1 MTPKRPAGFAFCV
14 VLGSVLALGAGPA
27 LAQDQAPRQ
36 SDAAPPT
43 ADTPAGAAPRILT
56 APPAAEPA
64 VPDASR
70 AQPAPNP
77 AARFQFVRVG
87 DTVLKLDGDSGAV
100 GVCKAGNAGW
110 TCQVLPEDRL
120 ALDQE
125 IGRLQQQV
133 GRLEGAI
140 DPVKSDVAAL
150 KDEIGTLKAGIA
162 AATDEIG
169 TLKSGA
175 AALKDEVA
183 TLKTGMAT
191 MTEARDALTGEIG
204 ALKAEIAA
212 LKDEVGAAK
221 LALPPPPPPPP
232 PPSERPAVELR
243 MPTAED
249 YARARTVA
257 AEAISDAWRRLV
269 EMIAQVQS
277 DVLRKS

>member
-1 MTPKRPAGFAFCV
+1 MTPKRPAGFAFYI
-14 VLGSVLALGAGPA
+14 VLASVLASILALGAGPAAGPA

-56 APPAAEPA
+56 PPPATGEAA
-64 VPDASR
+64 PDAPR

-100 GVCKAGNAGW
+100 GVCKAGHAGW
-110 TCQVLPEDRL
+110 ACQVLPEDRL

-133 GRLEGAI
+133 GRLEGTV
-140 DPVKSDVAAL
+140 DPLTSEVAAL
-150 KDEIGTLKAGIA
+150 KQEIGSVKAGMA
-162 AATDEIG
+162 G
-169 TLKSGA
+169 LKSESGELKDGIA
-175 AALKDEVA
+175 SLTSGMAAL
-183 TLKTGMAT
+183 
-191 MTEARDALTGEIG
+191 R
-204 ALKAEIAA
+204 
-212 LKDEVGAAK
+212 DEVGAVK
-221 LALPPPPPPPP
+221 RALPPPSP
-232 PPSERPAVELR
+232 PPSERPAVDLR

-249 YARARTVA
+249 YARVRTVA
-257 AEAISDAWRRLV
+257 AEAILDAWRRLV